1 MLYRSRSARYSG
13 NERPAC
19 RMNHTGTRLG
29 LRPVTAARYGDC
41 GRSRRVL
48 IELNAATTA
57 TPHLRNID
65 PMPVTYDDFPS
76 LRCEIHDQPGHEGVL
91 ELVLDSP
98 GLNSVGPHMH
108 RDLADIWPVIDRD
121 PAVRVVLV
129 RGEGKAFSSGGSF
142 DLIAETIGD
151 YQGRLRI
158 MREARD
164 LVLNLVNF
172 DKPVV
177 SAIRGPAVGAGLVV
191 ALLADIS
198 VAGRAAKIIDGHT
211 KLGVAAGDHAAIC
224 WPLLVG
230 MAKAKYYL
238 LTCEPLSGEEAERIG
253 LVSICVDDD
262 DVLPTATR
270 LAERLAAGAQ
280 NAIRWTK
287 RSLNHWYRMFGPA
300 FETSLGLEFIGFG
313 GPDVREG
320 LAAHREKRPARFGA
334 DPDPGAGS

>member
-1 MLYRSRSARYSG
+1 MVSVRG
-13 NERPAC
+13 
-19 RMNHTGTRLG
+19 
-29 LRPVTAARYGDC
+29 
-41 GRSRRVL
+41 
-48 IELNAATTA
+48 
-57 TPHLRNID
+57 LRNIKA
-65 PMPVTYDDFPS
+65 MPATYDDFPS
-76 LRCEIHDQPGHEGVL
+76 LRCEPADNGVL
-91 ELVLDSP
+91 TLVLDAP
-98 GLNSVGPHMH
+98 GLNSVGPQMH

-121 PAVRVVLV
+121 PAVRAVLV
-129 RGEGKAFSSGGSF
+129 RGEGTAFSSGGSF

-151 YQGRLRI
+151 YEGRIRI

-198 VAGRAAKIIDGHT
+198 VAGRTAKIIDGHT

-238 LTCEPLSGEEAERIG
+238 LTCDTLLGEEAERIG
-253 LVSICVDDD
+253 LVSTCVDDD
-262 DVLPTATR
+262 DVLATATR
-270 LAERLAAGAQ
+270 LAGNLAQGAQ

-287 RSLNHWYRMFGPA
+287 HSLNHWYRMFAPA
-300 FETSLGLEFIGFG
+300 FETSLGLEFLGFS

-320 LAAHREKRPARFGA
+320 LAAHREKRPARFDA
-334 DPDPGAGS
+334 RTDA

>member
-1 MLYRSRSARYSG
+1 
-13 NERPAC
+13 
-19 RMNHTGTRLG
+19 
-29 LRPVTAARYGDC
+29 
-41 GRSRRVL
+41 
-48 IELNAATTA
+48 
-57 TPHLRNID
+57 
-65 PMPVTYDDFPS
+65 MPVTYDDFPS

-198 VAGRAAKIIDGHT
+198 VAGRAAKIIDGHN

-224 WPLLVG
+224 WPCWS
-230 MAKAKYYL
+230 AWPRPST
-238 LTCEPLSGEEAERIG
+238 TC
-253 LVSICVDDD
+253 
-262 DVLPTATR
+262 
-270 LAERLAAGAQ
+270 
-280 NAIRWTK
+280 
-287 RSLNHWYRMFGPA
+287 
-300 FETSLGLEFIGFG
+300 
-313 GPDVREG
+313 
-320 LAAHREKRPARFGA
+320 
-334 DPDPGAGS
+334 

>member
-1 MLYRSRSARYSG
+1 MGS
-13 NERPAC
+13 
-19 RMNHTGTRLG
+19 
-29 LRPVTAARYGDC
+29 D
-41 GRSRRVL
+41 RR
-48 IELNAATTA
+48 
-57 TPHLRNID
+57 LRNIN
-65 PMPVTYDDFPS
+65 PMPVTYDEFPT
-76 LRCEIHDQPGHEGVL
+76 LRCETAENGVL
-91 ELVLDSP
+91 TLVLDAP
-98 GLNSVGPHMH
+98 GLNSVGPQMH

-151 YQGRLRI
+151 YQSRIRI

-198 VAGRAAKIIDGHT
+198 VAGRTAKIIDGHT

-238 LTCEPLSGEEAERIG
+238 LTCDTLLGEEAERIG
-253 LVSICVDDD
+253 LVSTCVDDD
-262 DVLPTATR
+262 DVLATATR
-270 LAERLAAGAQ
+270 LAENLAQGAQ
-280 NAIRWTK
+280 EAIRWTK
-287 RSLNHWYRMFGPA
+287 HSLNHWYRMFAPA
-300 FETSLGLEFIGFG
+300 FETSLGLEFLGFS
-313 GPDVREG
+313 GPDVQEG
-320 LAAHREKRPARFGA
+320 LAAHREKRPAQFGA
-334 DPDPGAGS
+334 GADA

>member
-1 MLYRSRSARYSG
+1 
-13 NERPAC
+13 
-19 RMNHTGTRLG
+19 
-29 LRPVTAARYGDC
+29 
-41 GRSRRVL
+41 
-48 IELNAATTA
+48 
-57 TPHLRNID
+57 
-65 PMPVTYDDFPS
+65 
-76 LRCEIHDQPGHEGVL
+76 
-91 ELVLDSP
+91 
-98 GLNSVGPHMH
+98 MH

-238 LTCEPLSGEEAERIG
+238 LTCEPLSGRRPNASVWSPSASTTTMCSHRNTPG
-253 LVSICVDDD
+253 GAARRWRAKRHPLDQTQPQSLVSHVRSRLRNVARAGVHRVRWSRRPGRPGRAPRKAPRAVRRRPRSRRRQLSTVRRACAHVSADRSTVEICD
-262 DVLPTATR
+262 LR
-270 LAERLAAGAQ
+270 RRRCRAQ
-280 NAIRWTK
+280 R
-287 RSLNHWYRMFGPA
+287 
-300 FETSLGLEFIGFG
+300 
-313 GPDVREG
+313 
-320 LAAHREKRPARFGA
+320 
-334 DPDPGAGS
+334 